1 MNPPEIEPKPAVRRK
16 RRWLWSIPLL
26 LLALLVSPVFLVQ
39 LPPVQRWLGQKVAAY
54 LENQTGNHIEID
66 RLRIRFFSD
75 VELQNVLVLDL
86 QHDTIASIHCLQ
98 AHWPKISA
106 NALFF
111 PHTQLEDA
119 HFYMIGDSTGTTGFQ
134 RFIDALVPASQGG
147 GTSSTP
153 RLTLGRVYL
162 HHSSFMLAPKGR
174 KTPQNGAF
182 DPDNMWFRNIDALVS
197 DFSIHRD
204 TIELQIAHLRSHEHG
219 GLSLAELSGKFR
231 YCSRELSLLDFQLSA
246 GEGKLAGDLA
256 MNYDSLA
263 DFDDFFNRVRWNVRL
278 KKSQMP
284 WAYLG
289 LFLPQL
295 RNVPGKIRLS
305 GHITGTLNNLS
316 SKNLLLSAG
325 ASTRLSLNLNLKNLE
340 NPAQMELD
348 LDAPE
353 IQSSYADLLQLPIA
367 AFAGVPVEIPE
378 VLKLAGLIQLQL
390 NVKGSLNAFSTDVMA
405 QTGLG
410 NLSASLDMKNL
421 NGEKPEYAGMLELD
435 NLFLGPLIND
445 SSLLGRVSAK
455 GEIRGQGFG
464 GSDFFLAFD
473 GLIHQVG
480 INNYTYKKIELTAD
494 MGPSIFTGRIRVQ
507 DPHAQ
512 LLFNGRIDFGSEEPY
527 MDFIA
532 NIDRLDLI
540 PLGFVFGD
548 SIQQIS
554 TILTVKA
561 KGINPDKLLGE
572 LRFENLRM
580 RSADADHSFG
590 DVLIQATQKG
600 AGKLLSIESN
610 VAEAELEGQFT
621 IANLWN
627 DIQNRIAGLSPATGF
642 KKVQI
647 EGPNQQN
654 FTLSLRLK
662 KPDVLTD
669 LFLPDLLINSNSVV
683 YGNYNAAGGDVHLNL
698 KSGLIQWKEK
708 QVHNLSMAI
717 DTYRDTLRFSMF
729 ADQIALNDSM
739 QIDRAFAN
747 ADFIRDSMYVNLG
760 FNNRGQKVNA
770 GRIRAHTRF
779 TDPSMIPLVFDHSY
793 FYYQDSLWFIN
804 PDAEIRFFAKHIDFE
819 DVQLLR
825 ENMDPI
831 LSIQGRAGPNHN
843 DRLGIQF
850 KQFPLA
856 ISNEFIGDKALGI
869 GGIVDGDLTVFRTLS
884 DSLPLV
890 TADLK
895 VQKLAMLGMVLG
907 DLDLM
912 SGFGLKQKREIELAA
927 SLRSANTEILSIK
940 NSRLRPFQ
948 PEQLLDLEV
957 QLNGLNLQFLQPL
970 LTGSLNEL
978 KGIASGR
985 ILVKGAAEDPYINGG
1000 IYLEQCRVVPTF
1012 LNSPFNLDFQNQP
1025 IILTNR
1031 SVVLPDVKITDDAQ
1045 GKGHLIGLLFH
1056 KAFQNMELNV
1066 SIDRIQ
1072 QLQVMNTRAKDNE
1085 QFYGKAV
1092 VTSQDMLP
1100 RGAKKAVQIRGP
1112 LDNLLISAFVELGKG
1127 TKINLPIASSTSA
1140 TENTFV
1146 GFVEP
1151 AAADSAINAKTERKK
1166 LKKKDAEYNLTVDLN
1181 LRSQKE
1187 AMYRVIFDETVGDV
1201 LTAYGSSENLRLLV
1215 DLKDKFFMEGAFTIE
1230 RGDYLFTLSNLV
1242 NKPFVIKPGSTVL
1255 WSGDPLGAQ
1264 INATAIHPVR
1274 ASLFPLVSPFLSTET
1289 EAERYRRASRI
1300 FSELSLTGLLID
1312 PSIGFGLSLPDED
1325 ESAKALVRSV
1335 LNSPDEINRQV
1346 FSLLIINSFLPPE
1359 SIGSSGFGSNLAA
1372 SGLGSNSLSLLSGQ
1386 LNNWLGKVTRDVNIN
1401 LDYQAGEQNRSERVM
1416 VGLQTQLFD
1425 NRVLIDTDL
1434 GVGGND
1440 GNSGSNQ
1447 NTVVGNVNIEVKATD
1462 DGRLRI
1468 RAFNRSNEFNLLKNS
1483 VPYTQG
1489 MGLSYQRDFETWSD
1503 LFKRSTAEKAARKG
1517 KANLETEREQRRP
1530 LFNDSDPEYLRER
1543 KDEFESPLDEGKP
1556 EDENPEPIHD
1566 VAPDPVDMD

>member
-1 MNPPEIEPKPAVRRK
+1 MNPPEIQPTPVKRRK
-16 RRWLWSIPLL
+16 RRWLWWIPLFL
-26 LLALLVSPVFLVQ
+26 LVLLASPIFLVQ
-39 LPPVQRWLGQKVAAY
+39 LPPVQRWLGQKVATY
-54 LENQTGNHIEID
+54 LESQTGNHVEID

-86 QHDTIASIHCLQ
+86 QRDTIASIHCLQ

-106 NALFF
+106 KTIFF

-134 RFIDALVPASQGG
+134 RFIDALVPASGG
-147 GTSSTP
+147 GESSAGP
-153 RLTLGRVYL
+153 RLSWGRVYL
-162 HHSSFMLAPKGR
+162 HHSSFMLAPNGR
-174 KTPQNGAF
+174 KTPQLGAF
-182 DPDNMWFRNIDALVS
+182 DPENLWFRNIDALVS

-204 TIELQIAHLRSHEHG
+204 TVELKVEHFRSYEHG

-231 YCSRELSLLDFQLSA
+231 YCSREISLYDFRLSA
-246 GEGKLAGDLA
+246 GEGVLSGNLA

-278 KKSQMP
+278 RKSELP
-284 WAYLG
+284 WGYLG
-289 LFLPQL
+289 LFLPEL

-305 GHITGTLNNLS
+305 GDISGTLNNLS
-316 SKNLLLSAG
+316 SKNLQLSAG
-325 ASTRLSLNLNLKNLE
+325 ASTRLSLNLTIKNLE
-340 NPAQMELD
+340 HPAHLELE
-348 LDAPE
+348 LEAPQV
-353 IQSSYADLLQLPIA
+353 QSSYADLLQLPIA
-367 AFAGVPVEIPE
+367 AFAGEPVQIPE
-378 VLKLAGLIQLQL
+378 VLKSAGIIRLQL
-390 NVKGSLNAFSTDVMA
+390 NAKGSLNSFTTDLTA
-405 QTGLG
+405 QTELG
-410 NLSASLDMKNL
+410 NLAASLEMKNL
-421 NGEKPEYAGMLELD
+421 NGEKPEYAGILELD
-435 NLFLGPLIND
+435 NLFLGPIIND
-445 SSLLGRVSAK
+445 SVLLGRVSAK

-464 GSDFFLAFD
+464 GADFFLAFD
-473 GLIHQVG
+473 GLIQQIG
-480 INNYTYKKIELTAD
+480 INNYTYKNIELTAD
-494 MGPSIFTGRIRVQ
+494 MGPSVFTGRIHVQ

-512 LLFNGRIDFGSEEPY
+512 LLFNGRIDFGRTEPD

-532 NIDRLDLI
+532 NIERLDLL
-540 PLGFVFGD
+540 PLGLVVGD
-548 SIQQIS
+548 SIRQIS
-554 TILTVKA
+554 TNLSVKA
-561 KGINPDKLLGE
+561 TGLNPDKLLGE
-572 LRFENLRM
+572 LRFENLKM
-580 RSADADHSFG
+580 QSENASHNFG
-590 DVLIQATQKG
+590 DVRIKAEQK
-600 AGKLLSIESN
+600 ASGKLLSINSN

-621 IANLWN
+621 LANLWN
-627 DIQNRIAGLSPATGF
+627 DIQNRIAGLSPAMGF
-642 KKVQI
+642 KKVPI
-647 EGPNQQN
+647 IGPNFQN
-654 FTLSLRLK
+654 FTLSLRLMQ
-662 KPDVLTD
+662 PDKLTD
-669 LFLPDLLINSNSVV
+669 LFFPNLSINPNSVM

-698 KSGLIQWKEK
+698 KSGRIQWKEN
-708 QVHNLSMAI
+708 QVHNLAMAM
-717 DTYRDTLRFSMF
+717 DTYRDTLRFSLL

-739 QIDRAFAN
+739 EIDRAFVS
-747 ADFIRDSMYVNLG
+747 ADFIRDSMYINMG
-760 FNNRGQKVNA
+760 FDNRGQKVNA
-770 GRIRAHTRF
+770 GRIRAHTQF
-779 TDPSMIPLVFDHSY
+779 NDPNMIPLVFDHSY

-804 PDAEIRFFAKHIDFE
+804 PDAEIRFYSQYIDFE
-819 DVQLLR
+819 GVQLLR
-825 ENMDPI
+825 ENREPI

-856 ISNEFIGDKALGI
+856 ISNEFIGNKTLDI
-869 GGIVDGDLTVFRTLS
+869 GGIVEGDLTIFRTLS

-890 TADLK
+890 TTDLNIH
-895 VQKLAMLGMVLG
+895 KLAMLGVVLG
-907 DLDLM
+907 DLEVM

-927 SLRSANTEILSIK
+927 SLKSANTEILSIK

-948 PEQLLDLEV
+948 PKQLLDLDV
-957 QLNGLNLQFLQPL
+957 QLNGLDLKFLQPL
-970 LTGSLNEL
+970 LAGSLNEL

-985 ILVKGAAEDPYINGG
+985 ILIKGDAEDPTINGG
-1000 IYLEQCRVVPTF
+1000 IYLDHCRVVPSF
-1012 LNSPFNLDFQNQP
+1012 LNSPFNLDFQKQP

-1031 SVVLPDVKITDDAQ
+1031 SVVLPDVKVTDDAQ
-1045 GKGHLIGLLFH
+1045 GQGHLIGLLFH
-1056 KAFQNMELNV
+1056 KAFQDMELNI

-1112 LDNLLISAFVELGKG
+1112 LNNILISAFVELGKG
-1127 TKINLPIASSTSA
+1127 TQINLPISASTSA

-1151 AAADSAINAKTERKK
+1151 RKPNLEGGFQTENKK
-1166 LKKKDAEYNLTVDLN
+1166 IKNKKAEGNLTLDLN
-1181 LRSQKE
+1181 LRSQKD

-1215 DLKDKFFMEGAFTIE
+1215 DLHDKFIMEGAFTIE

-1274 ASLFPLVSPFLSTET
+1274 ASLFPLVSPFLSTDA
-1289 EAERYRRASRI
+1289 EAERYRRASRV

-1312 PSIGFGLSLPDED
+1312 PSIGFGLTLPDED

-1335 LNSPDEINRQV
+1335 LNSPEEINKQV

-1359 SIGSSGFGSNLAA
+1359 SVGASGFGSNLAA

-1401 LDYQAGEQNRSERVM
+1401 LDYQASEQNRSERVM

-1440 GNSGSNQ
+1440 ANSTGNQ
-1447 NTVVGNVNIEVKATD
+1447 NTIVGNVNIEVKATN

-1489 MGLSYQRDFETWSD
+1489 MGLSYQRDFETWGD
-1503 LFKRSTAEKAARKG
+1503 LFKQTKAEKALSKSKARI
-1517 KANLETEREQRRP
+1517 EQESQQKRP
-1530 LFNDSDPEYLRER
+1530 LINDSDPEYLKER
-1543 KDEFESPLDEGKP
+1543 KDDFDAPIDDGKHEE
-1556 EDENPEPIHD
+1556 EDNQPNID
-1566 VAPDPVDMD
+1566 WAPDPIDME

>member
-1 MNPPEIEPKPAVRRK
+1 MNPPEIEPKPALRRK
-16 RRWLWSIPLL
+16 RRWLWSIPLFVLGL
-26 LLALLVSPVFLVQ
+26 LFSPVFLVQ
-39 LPPVQRWLGQKVAAY
+39 LPPIQRWLGQKVATY

-106 NALFF
+106 KTIFF

-147 GTSSTP
+147 GASSSP
-153 RLTLGRVYL
+153 RLRWGRVYL

-174 KTPQNGAF
+174 KSPQNGAF

-204 TIELQIAHLRSHEHG
+204 TVELKVQHFRSHEHG

-231 YCSRELSLLDFQLSA
+231 YCSKEISLHEFRLIA
-246 GEGKLAGDLA
+246 GEGELSGDVS

-278 KKSQMP
+278 RKSQLP

-295 RNVPGKIRLS
+295 RNVPGKIRLN
-305 GHITGTLNNLS
+305 GDITGTLNNLS

-325 ASTRLSLNLNLKNLE
+325 ASTRLSLKLNLKNLE

-348 LDAPE
+348 LDAPQ
-353 IQSSYADLLQLPIA
+353 IQSSYSDLLQLPIA
-367 AFAGVPVEIPE
+367 AFAGAPVQIPE
-378 VLKLAGLIQLQL
+378 ALKMAGLIQLQL
-390 NVKGSLNAFSTDVMA
+390 NAKGSLNAFSTDLIA

-435 NLFLGPLIND
+435 NLFLGPLVND
-445 SSLLGRVSAK
+445 STLLGRVSAK

-464 GSDFFLAFD
+464 GADFFLAFD
-473 GLIHQVG
+473 GNIHQVG

-494 MGPSIFTGRIRVQ
+494 MGPSVFTGRIRVQ

-512 LLFNGRIDFGSEEPY
+512 LLFNGRIDFGSEEPD

-532 NIDRLDLI
+532 NIERLDPI
-540 PLGFVFGD
+540 PLGLVIGD
-548 SIQQIS
+548 SIQHIS
-554 TILTVKA
+554 TNLSVKA
-561 KGINPDKLLGE
+561 RGLNPDRLLGE

-590 DVLIQATQKG
+590 DVLIQAEQKG
-600 AGKLLSIESN
+600 TGKLLSVQSN

-621 IANLWN
+621 LANLWN

-642 KKVQI
+642 EKIQI
-647 EGPNQQN
+647 EGPNLQN

-662 KPDVLTD
+662 QPDVLTD
-669 LFLPDLLINSNSVV
+669 LFMPDLVINPNSVV

-698 KSGLIQWKEK
+698 KSGLIQWKEN
-708 QVHNLSMAI
+708 QVHNLSMAM
-717 DTYRDTLRFSMF
+717 DTYRDTLRFSMQ

-739 QIDRAFAN
+739 EIDRAFVN

-779 TDPSMIPLVFDHSY
+779 TDPNMIPLVFDHSY

-804 PDAEIRFFAKHIDFE
+804 PDAEIRFFANHIDFE

-825 ENMDPI
+825 ENMEPI
-831 LSIQGRAGPNHN
+831 LSIQGRAGPQHN

-856 ISNEFIGDKALGI
+856 ISNEFVGNKALGI
-869 GGIVDGDLTVFRTLS
+869 GGVVDGDLTVFRTLS

-890 TADLK
+890 TTDLT
-895 VQKLAMLGMVLG
+895 VHKLAILGVVLG
-907 DLDLM
+907 DLDLL

-948 PEQLLDLEV
+948 PKQLLDLDV
-957 QLNGLNLQFLQPL
+957 QLNGLDLKFLQPL
-970 LTGSLNEL
+970 LSGSLNEL

-985 ILVKGAAEDPYINGG
+985 ILIKGDAEDPQINGG
-1000 IYLEQCRVVPTF
+1000 IYLDQCRVVPTF
-1012 LNSPFNLDFQNQP
+1012 LNSPFNLDFQKQP

-1031 SVVLPDVKITDDAQ
+1031 SLVLPDVKITDDAQ
-1045 GKGHLIGLLFH
+1045 GQGHLIGLLFH
-1056 KAFQNMELNV
+1056 QAFQNMELNV

-1072 QLQVMNTRAKDNE
+1072 QLQVMNTRSKDNE
-1085 QFYGKAV
+1085 LFYGKAV

-1100 RGAKKAVQIRGP
+1100 RAAKKAVQIRGP
-1112 LDNLLISAFVELGKG
+1112 LDNLLFSAFVELGKG
-1127 TKINLPIASSTSA
+1127 TQINLPITSSTSA

-1151 AAADSAINAKTERKK
+1151 AVAKVGKGSNNERKK
-1166 LKKKDAEYNLTVDLN
+1166 IKKKQAEYNLTVDLN
-1181 LRSQKE
+1181 LRSQKD

-1215 DLKDKFFMEGAFTIE
+1215 DLKDKFYMEGAFKIE

-1274 ASLFPLVSPFLSTET
+1274 ASLFPLVSPFLSTDAES
-1289 EAERYRRASRI
+1289 ERYRRASRI
-1300 FSELSLTGLLID
+1300 FSELSLSGLLID
-1312 PSIGFGLSLPDED
+1312 PKIGFGLSLPDED

-1335 LNSPDEINRQV
+1335 LNSPEEINRQV

-1434 GVGGND
+1434 GVGGNSP
-1440 GNSGSNQ
+1440 NAGSNQ
-1447 NTVVGNVNIEVKATD
+1447 NTVVGNVNIEVKATN

-1489 MGLSYQRDFETWSD
+1489 MGFSYQRDFETWKD
-1503 LFKRSTAEKAARKG
+1503 LFKRATAEKQSAKDKG
-1517 KANLETEREQRRP
+1517 KMQLEDEKQRP
-1530 LFNDSDPEYLRER
+1530 LIQDSDPEYLRER
-1543 KDEFESPLDEGKP
+1543 KQEFESPVDVGKP
-1556 EDENPEPIHD
+1556 EDEDPMPIQEQ
-1566 VAPDPVDMD
+1566 APDPVDMD